1 MKRSKSSLLPA
12 RLARGRERFETWRK
26 KHKGYHRL
34 PESLWSAAV
43 KLAGVYGVS
52 RTAHALRLEYNGL
65 KKRMGGPASE
75 NSSADPVPFVQLL
88 GSELTT
94 ATECVIE
101 CEDAHGR
108 KLRLHIK
115 GPQLPDLAA
124 LSRAL
129 WNDRP

>member
-52 RTAHALRLEYNGL
+52 RTAHALRLEYGGL
-65 KKRMGGPASE
+65 KKRMAATASD
-75 NSSADPVPFVQLL
+75 SSAAPAAFVQLL

-101 CEDAHGR
+101 CEDAHGSAFR
-108 KLRLHIK
+108 
-115 GPQLPDLAA
+115 Q
-124 LSRAL
+124 
-129 WNDRP
+129 